1 VIAKSL
7 EINEVEK
14 GMTDSIRAVEVNMSH
29 VFIMKFSALSSFKIS
44 NKNESLGPFTL
55 KQNNMFAYGHP
66 TDHIFQP
73 PTLTFFIGN
82 YSTNFC

>member
-1 VIAKSL
+1 MIAKSL
-7 EINEVEK
+7 EIDEVEK

-55 KQNNMFAYGHP
+55 KINFESMYTPMPAHP
-66 TDHIFQP
+66 
-73 PTLTFFIGN
+73 N
-82 YSTNFC
+82 